1 MLLREHLEA
10 GLRQIP
16 NARINGEGAPRAPHI
31 TNVSLQGQR
40 AESLALGLDLRGI
53 AVGTGSAC
61 ASGALEPSHVLAAM
75 GRSAAEARASL
86 RVSLGNGNTRNDI
99 DEFLIALQQL
109 CAKQQ

>member
-1 MLLREHLEA
+1 MEQGLREID
-10 GLRQIP
+10 G
-16 NARINGEGAPRAPHI
+16 ARINSEAAPRAPHI
-31 TNVSLQGQR
+31 TNVSLAGQR

-86 RVSLGNGNTRNDI
+86 RISLGEGNTQSDI
-99 DEFLIALQQL
+99 DEFLHALREL
-109 CAKQQ
+109 CNRK